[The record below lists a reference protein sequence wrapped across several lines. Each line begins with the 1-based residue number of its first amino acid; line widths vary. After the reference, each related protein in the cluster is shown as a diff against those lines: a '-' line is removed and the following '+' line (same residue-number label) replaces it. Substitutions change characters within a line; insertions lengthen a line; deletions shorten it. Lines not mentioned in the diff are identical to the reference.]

1 MDKNCLLPPCAYQ
14 GGKQRVAF
22 EIVDYI
28 IANDPIFPSPNGT
41 KISDLCF

>member
-28 IANDPIFPSPNGT
+28 IAMVPKYMT
-41 KISDLCF
+41 YVVEVEL